1 MPRQVRIEFPGAV
14 YHVMA
19 RGDRRED
26 IFYDQADRE
35 MFLSTLGEA
44 CGKHGWKV
52 HAYVL
57 MSNHYHLLL
66 ETPEPN
72 LVKAMSWLQGT
83 YTARINARHK
93 LRGHVFG
100 GRYKAIVVQDGEGE
114 YFSHLLN
121 YIHLNPLRAGLV
133 TIKNGLDSY
142 PWSSLSY
149 YRQPPSKRMR
159 WQIVE
164 AGLGAL
170 GLRDTTAGR
179 RKFLQELEL
188 VAADSERERAGIVEI
203 DGQGMQSTL
212 RRGWYFGNQ
221 PFCERMLKLADAA
234 LKKKA
239 TNLNYQGK
247 ELRDHG
253 EKRAEAIVRKG
264 LRLTGMKEQQLDAI
278 AKGDSRKALIA
289 LAVKRETGVP
299 LRWIANRLRMGVTT
313 GISRYASNAQRE
325 IESSPKKAKLYQAI
339 VK

>member
-26 IFYDQADRE
+26 IFFDNADRE
-35 MFLSTLGEA
+35 MFLATLAEA
-44 CGKHGWKV
+44 CGKHGWRI

-66 ETPEPN
+66 ETPQPN
-72 LVKAMSWLQGT
+72 LVKGMSWMQGT

-133 TIKNGLDSY
+133 TIKDGLDSY
-142 PWSSLSY
+142 PWSSLSF

-159 WQIVE
+159 WQVIDS
-164 AGLGAL
+164 GLDAL
-170 GLRDTTAGR
+170 GLRDTAAGR
-179 RKFLQELEL
+179 RKFLEELEL
-188 VAADSERERAGIVEI
+188 VAAHSAAERAGLVEI

-212 RRGWYFGNQ
+212 RRGWYFGNEA
-221 PFCERMLKLADAA
+221 FCERMLKLADGA
-234 LKKKA
+234 LKKKKK
-239 TNLNYQGK
+239 NLNYHGK
-247 ELRDHG
+247 EVQDHG
-253 EKRAEAIVRKG
+253 EKHAEAIVKNG
-264 LRLTGMKEQQLDAI
+264 LRLMKIKESELDALP
-278 AKGDSRKALIA
+278 KSDSRKALIA
-289 LAVKRETGVP
+289 LAAKRETGVP

-313 GISRYASNAQRE
+313 GISRYAGEAKKELESNR
-325 IESSPKKAKLYQAI
+325 KNAKLYQAI